1 MPVSFSRNE
10 GESLFHILLDR
21 QSALDIGAFVIDGCD
36 LSPGSAVPS
45 DGDSRIDRAL
55 PGFLFTCGPDHIRHP
70 EPIGTGDEALY
81 PLHGSLCGTPV
92 TSAQMSEDPQR
103 PGCTS
108 LTEVRLADGGR
119 ADVERAWSVDREGLA
134 VTLRDRVTN
143 CGDRPFA
150 PMMMYHMNFAA
161 RLFDSETRLSGPMLP
176 GGDMPWR
183 FGDGVSSVACM
194 PAGTPGPDGFAQ
206 VSIGPIRAIGGRS
219 LHLRLAAGT
228 LPFLQMWR
236 SERDGANVFSLE
248 PVSHRLARRSE
259 LMSAGEMPLLQPG
272 EAIEYQLAFHA
283 G

>member
-1 MPVSFSRNE
+1 MPVSFSPRDD
-10 GESLFHILLDR
+10 GSLFHLLLDR

-36 LSPGSAVPS
+36 LSPGAAVPS

-70 EPIGTGDEALY
+70 EPVGLAGAGGIF

-92 TSAQMSEDPQR
+92 TWAQMSDDPGR
-103 PGCTS
+103 PGCRAQTD
-108 LTEVRLADGGR
+108 VALADGGKAR
-119 ADVERAWSVDREGLA
+119 VERLWSVDREGLS
-134 VTLRDRVTN
+134 VTLSDHVTN
-143 CGDRPFA
+143 TGEAPFA

-161 RLFDSETRLSGPMLP
+161 GLFGDDTRISGRMVP
-176 GGDMPWR
+176 GGEAPWR
-183 FGDGVSSVACM
+183 FGDGISSVDCM
-194 PAGTPGPDGFAQ
+194 PAEPDGDGFAR
-206 VSIGPIRAIGGRS
+206 VRLGPIDAIGGRS
-219 LHLRLAAGT
+219 LHLRFAAET

-248 PVSHRLARRSE
+248 PASHRLAKRTE

-272 EAIEYQLAFHA
+272 GTKQYRLAFHA